1 MERIKLSKSCKEILL
16 ALKNKTFDDNTE
28 FDDNSVIYLSTIGF
42 IEVIKTTCGNIVT
55 GFTDIGEAYLY
66 SNPRLKDPSI
76 WDDKKYWINT
86 AISLI
91 ALIVAIIA
99 LFKD

>member
-16 ALKNKTFDDNTE
+16 ALKNKTYNNNTE
-28 FDDNSVIYLSTIGF
+28 FDDNDVIYLYTKGL
-42 IEVIKTTCGNIVT
+42 IKITKTYGGIIVT
-55 GFTDIGEAYLY
+55 GLTDIGEAYLY
-66 SNPRLKDPSI
+66 SNPKLKDPSI

-86 AISLI
+86 AISLV